1 MSHDRVVTVGR
12 ARVRGSRTILLGV
25 VLVLAMAQGACGGGE
40 PEPKTPQPAGG
51 GPAAGATVSLPKETT
66 AGGSAAPAGGAE
78 LSGGAKDSY
87 DRGFQ
92 AWASGDLKGG
102 RAAFGEAA
110 NKAPQ
115 AAGTH

>member
-66 AGGSAAPAGGAE
+66 AGGSAGPPGGAE
-78 LSGGAKDSY
+78 PSRGPKDLY
-87 DRGFQ
+87 DRGVH
-92 AWASGDLKGG
+92 ALALG
-102 RAAFGEAA
+102 RLQVTVG
-110 NKAPQ
+110 
-115 AAGTH
+115 

>member
-66 AGGSAAPAGGAE
+66 AGRSAAPPGGGE
-78 LSGGAKDSY
+78 PSRGAKGSHY
-87 DRGFQ
+87 PGFH
-92 AWASGDLKGG
+92 ACASGDPK
-102 RAAFGEAA
+102 E
-110 NKAPQ
+110 P
-115 AAGTH
+115 